1 MSEALLVAVCGC
13 MLVGG
18 LVLFVVGV
26 VGTYDDPTPRPAGR
40 LQLAIQRM
48 RSKPATARQ
57 RAVRRIKLT
66 VGVVVAALV
75 WLFSGF
81 LMAGV
86 LVLVAFAGMSWLLAP
101 TKSDR
106 TLINR
111 LDALAEWTRRIADL
125 IELGAG
131 LENAIVTSRATC
143 PPVIEEQV
151 GDLVSRLQSRWRPDE
166 ALRAFAA
173 DLGDATADK
182 IAAALILRSEA
193 RGPGLALALK
203 DLATTVREEVRQR
216 RAIEADRAG
225 ARMAVRWITYITLGM
240 IALVVVINRDY
251 AQPYHSAI
259 GQLVLLLMACAYVGT
274 LLWMRSL
281 AADRVNP
288 RFLVADP
295 RSVVK
300 AAQAVDEQ
308 IATQDP
314 NAPRPVVLRREW
326 T

>member
-1 MSEALLVAVCGC
+1 
-13 MLVGG
+13 
-18 LVLFVVGV
+18 
-26 VGTYDDPTPRPAGR
+26 
-40 LQLAIQRM
+40 M
-48 RSKPATARQ
+48 RSGPVTARQ
-57 RAVRRIKLT
+57 RTVRRARWA
-66 VGVVVAALV
+66 VGGVCAALV

-81 LMAGV
+81 VMAG
-86 LVLVAFAGMSWLLAP
+86 LLALVAIVGLPWLLAP

-106 TLINR
+106 TLIDR
-111 LDALAEWTRRIADL
+111 LDALAEWTRRISDL

-131 LENAIVTSRATC
+131 LENAILTSRATC
-143 PPVIEEQV
+143 PAIIEPYV

-173 DLGDATADK
+173 ELGDATADK

-193 RGPGLALALK
+193 RGPGLANALK

-216 RAIEADRAG
+216 RAIESDRAG

-240 IALVVVINRDY
+240 ISLVIVINRDY
-251 AQPYHSAI
+251 AEPYHSAV
-259 GQLVLLLMACAYVGT
+259 GQLVLLLMAFAYVGT
-274 LLWMRSL
+274 LMWMRGL
-281 AADRVNP
+281 AADRINP

-300 AAQAVDEQ
+300 RAKSVDEQ
-308 IATQDP
+308 LAEVDP
-314 NAPRPVVLRREW
+314 NAPRPAVLRKEW

>member
-1 MSEALLVAVCGC
+1 MGDALLVAVCGC
-13 MLVGG
+13 MFFAGIVGAI
-18 LVLFVVGV
+18 VGI
-26 VGTYDDPTPRPAGR
+26 VGITDDPTPKPPGR
-40 LQLAIQRM
+40 LQLAVERM
-48 RSKPATARQ
+48 KSGPGTARQ
-57 RAVRRIKLT
+57 RTIRRARW
-66 VGVVVAALV
+66 VGGGIAAALV

-86 LVLVAFAGMSWLLAP
+86 LVMVAIVGLPWLLAP

-106 TLINR
+106 SLIER

-143 PPVIEEQV
+143 PAIIESYV

-166 ALRAFAA
+166 ALRVFAA
-173 DLGDATADK
+173 ELGDATADK
-182 IAAALILRSEA
+182 IAAALILRA
-193 RGPGLALALK
+193 DDRGPGLASALK
-203 DLATTVREEVRQR
+203 DLATSVREEVRQR
-216 RAIEADRAG
+216 RAIEADRAA

-240 IALVVVINRDY
+240 IGVVIVINRDY
-251 AQPYHSAI
+251 AQPYHSAM
-259 GQLVLLLMACAYVGT
+259 GQLVLLTMGLAYVGT

-281 AADRVNP
+281 AADKVNP

-300 AAQAVDEQ
+300 AAEEREEAAPQAH
-308 IATQDP
+308 IAG
-314 NAPRPVVLRREW
+314 APIPTTRQGW
-326 T
+326 K